1 MEKALKFL
9 KDYRKSIPDH
19 KTYNAELDEA
29 IAELEE
35 AMKPKTCNGCSNL
48 EDIGKSYKHCK
59 ELCIN
64 ISHYTDSTFYC
75 NRYEAK
81 VEI

>member
-1 MEKALKFL
+1 MKALKLL
-9 KDYRKSIPDH
+9 KILRDDYIH
-19 KTYNAELDEA
+19 GELDKDINEA

-35 AMKPKTCNGCSNL
+35 AMKPKTCDGCSNL

-64 ISHYTDSTFYC
+64 ISHSTESTFYC

-81 VEI
+81 G